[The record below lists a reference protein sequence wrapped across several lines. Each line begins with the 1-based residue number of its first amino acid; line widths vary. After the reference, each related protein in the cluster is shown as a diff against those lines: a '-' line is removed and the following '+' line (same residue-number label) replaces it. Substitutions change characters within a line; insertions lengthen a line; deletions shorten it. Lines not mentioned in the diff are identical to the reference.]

1 MKSRRALSTLVGLV
15 ATAAAVIAGT
25 ATPSSAA
32 VSDCPDFGVFC
43 AFKHVNYGGTPV
55 WTESRPGFYSFTG
68 SVRATTSV
76 VNRTAYKVRIIGDN
90 ENLGLCV
97 ASGHAVRD
105 LPDGFDDKLSAVEI
119 NPSADSRCDYNY

>member
-1 MKSRRALSTLVGLV
+1 MRALSTVVGLTA
-15 ATAAAVIAGT
+15 ATAAITAGT

-68 SVRATTSV
+68 SVWATTSV
-76 VNRTAYKVRIIGDN
+76 VNR
-90 ENLGLCV
+90 
-97 ASGHAVRD
+97 
-105 LPDGFDDKLSAVEI
+105 SA
-119 NPSADSRCDYNY
+119 